1 MQRTILLCLLF
12 IFLFSVPISIW
23 GQEDPQNGKEGE
35 YEPYRPDEFP
45 EWAHTVRRFETIFFG
60 ALPFAFFFSSFGYD
74 MYAYS
79 KNGFSQEY
87 LPLFLGSSPEKEE
100 FTQDTMVER
109 IGISISLSL
118 VIAVADLIIDKTK
131 ETRRNGNR

>member
-1 MQRTILLCLLF
+1 MQRLVSICMVVFF
-12 IFLFSVPISIW
+12 IFSVPVTVW
-23 GQEDPQNGKEGE
+23 GQDDSHNGTNEA

-45 EWAHTVRRFETIFFG
+45 DWAHTVRRFETIFFG

-79 KNGFSQEY
+79 KHGFSQEY

-118 VIAVADLIIDKTK
+118 VIALADLIIDKTK
-131 ETRRNGNR
+131 EPNKNGYR

>member
-1 MQRTILLCLLF
+1 MKVRRGILLLTLVALL
-12 IFLFSVPISIW
+12 SATPAHVW
-23 GQEDPQNGKEGE
+23 AQEDA

-45 EWAHTVRRFETIFFG
+45 EWAHTLRRFETIFFG
-60 ALPFAFFFSSFGYD
+60 SLPIAFLFSSLGFD

-79 KNGFSQEY
+79 THNFSQEY
-87 LPLFLGSSPEKEE
+87 LPLFFGNSPEKEQ

-118 VIAVADLIIDKTK
+118 VIAIADLIIDKRTN
-131 ETRRNGNR
+131 EQD